1 MIFLELF
8 YEFFIIGL
16 FTFGGGYAMIPLVRN
31 TTLSHGW
38 LTESEFLNMIGVS
51 EVTPGPI
58 AINMATYVG
67 STMGGQTE
75 LGAFGSFLGSLVAT
89 LGVVLPAFLIMLL
102 IAILLKKFMK
112 NRYVQSV
119 LKGITPIAIALILSA
134 GIILFMDVLCPVAI
148 VDGTITYSFDF
159 RAIFIFGLVL
169 INAFLIYK
177 VFNKKINPITLIVSS
192 AVIGI
197 IGCYCFPFIG

>member
-1 MIFLELF
+1 
-8 YEFFIIGL
+8 
-16 FTFGGGYAMIPLVRN
+16 MIPLVRN

-38 LTESEFLNMIGVS
+38 LTEGEFLNMIGVS

-67 STMGGQTE
+67 STMGGQTS
-75 LGAFGSFLGSLVAT
+75 LGAFGSFLGSIVAT
-89 LGVVLPAFLIMLL
+89 LGVILPAFLIMLL

-119 LKGITPIAIALILSA
+119 LKGITPVAIALILSA
-134 GIILFMDVLCPVAI
+134 GIILFMDVLFPVAI
-148 VDGTITYSFDF
+148 VDGTITCEFDF

-169 INAFLIYK
+169 INAFALYK
-177 VFNKKINPITLIVSS
+177 VFNKKINPITMIVSS

-197 IGCYCFPFIG
+197 IGCYCFPFVS

>member
-16 FTFGGGYAMIPLVRN
+16 FTFGGGYAMIPLVKDTVLN
-31 TTLSHGW
+31 HAW

-67 STMGGQTE
+67 STQGGLTE
-75 LGAFGSFLGSLVAT
+75 LGQFGSFLGSFCAT
-89 LGVVLPAFLIMLL
+89 VGVVLPAFIIMLI
-102 IAILLKKFMK
+102 IAMLLKKFMK
-112 NRYVQSV
+112 SKYVQSA
-119 LKGITPIAIALILSA
+119 LRGITPVAIALITSA
-134 GIILFMDVLCPVAI
+134 GITLLADVLFPVHI
-148 VDGTITYSFDF
+148 VEGNINYSFNYQTV
-159 RAIFIFGLVL
+159 FIFGLVL
-169 INAFLIYK
+169 INAFFIYK
-177 VFNKKINPITLIVSS
+177 VFNKKINPIMIILSS

-197 IGCYCFPFIG
+197 AVCYSMPPIV